1 LILLPNI
8 YWWRRIS
15 SNDAH
20 FMWLI
25 EILMFQ
31 VLTKGTH
38 HLRNVKD
45 RNQEETRRE
54 RATISPAQ
62 LIKRKEVSDESPCI
76 NLTRM
81 WLKS

>member
-8 YWWRRIS
+8 YWWRSIS

-25 EILMFQ
+25 EILMLQ

-54 RATISPAQ
+54 GNYQSSTIKQ
-62 LIKRKEVSDESPCI
+62 EKRSE
-76 NLTRM
+76 
-81 WLKS
+81 

>member
-38 HLRNVKD
+38 HLTNVKD